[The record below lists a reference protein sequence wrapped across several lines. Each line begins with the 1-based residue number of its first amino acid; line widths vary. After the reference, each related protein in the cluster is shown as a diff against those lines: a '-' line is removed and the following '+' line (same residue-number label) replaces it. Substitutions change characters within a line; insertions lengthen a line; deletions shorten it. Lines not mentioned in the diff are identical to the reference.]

1 MVDLKMSFKMLVN
14 AVEPEEY
21 RVAILKDGDLDEFY
35 IETSTKE
42 EAKGNIYK
50 GIVSRIE
57 PSLQACFIDYGGEKN
72 GFLQMGEIHPE
83 YFESQGVIPD
93 IKAPIH
99 IKNALRKGRELLVQ
113 VTKEMVGRKG
123 AYLTTYISL
132 AGRYLILTP
141 GRTTG
146 GISHKIEDEKER
158 QRLKSIMHQL
168 KLPEGVGYIVRTVAL
183 EQKKRVIAR
192 ELNNLLRMWQDIKK
206 RAENEPA
213 PSLIFKEQDLG
224 LRTLRD
230 HFSAEVDEVLVD
242 DRETWSEMKDFMKII
257 SPRHQRR
264 VKLYKEKKPIF
275 SEYGIEKQIEQIYSN
290 RVSLKGGGSIVI
302 DSTEALIA
310 IDVNSGRSTRAKG
323 IEEMAFKTNLEAAS
337 EIVKQ
342 LRLRDIGGL
351 VVIDFIDMKD
361 PKHERELVKQ
371 VKEEIKRDRAKIN
384 VSYISKFGLMELS
397 RQRLRPSI
405 ESKSYQICEVCQ
417 GRGIVRS
424 VEATSVSFLRQIWL
438 GASKGNIDKVI
449 GVLPNRVASYLLNK
463 KRMELAGLEKR
474 YGVNI
479 EIQGNHELPP
489 WGGELEFIERS
500 KIKEA

>member
-1 MVDLKMSFKMLVN
+1 MSFKMLIN

-21 RVAILKDGDLDEFY
+21 RVAIVKDGELDEFD
-35 IETSTKE
+35 IQTSTKE
-42 EAKGNIYK
+42 ETKGNIYK
-50 GIVSRIE
+50 SVVSRVE
-57 PSLQACFIDYGGEKN
+57 RSLQACFVDYGAEKN

-93 IKAPIH
+93 SKAPIP
-99 IKNALRKGRELLVQ
+99 IENAIRKGRELLVQ

-132 AGRYLILTP
+132 AGRYLVLTP
-141 GRTTG
+141 GKTTG
-146 GISHKIEDEKER
+146 GISHKIEDDKER
-158 QRLKSIMHQL
+158 QRLKSVMNQL
-168 KLPEGVGYIVRTVAL
+168 KLPEEIGYIVRTAAL
-183 EQKKRVIAR
+183 GQKKRVIAR
-192 ELNNLLRMWQDIKK
+192 DLNNLLRMWQDIKK
-206 RAENEPA
+206 RAETHT
-213 PSLIFKEQDLG
+213 SKSIIFKEQDLG

-230 HFSAEVDEVLVD
+230 YFTAEVDEVLVD
-242 DRETWSEMKDFMKII
+242 DRETWQKIKDFMKII

-290 RVSLKGGGSIVI
+290 RVPLRGGGSVVL

-323 IEEMAFKTNLEAAS
+323 LESTAFKTNMEAAR
-337 EIVKQ
+337 EIAKQ

-371 VKEEIKRDRAKIN
+371 VKEGIKRDRAKMN

-405 ESKSYQICEVCQ
+405 ESKSYQICEFCQ

-424 VEATSVSFLRQIWL
+424 VEASSVSFLRQIWL
-438 GASKGNIDKVI
+438 GASKGNIERVT
-449 GVLPNRVASYLLNK
+449 GVLPNTVANYLLNK
-463 KRMELAGLEKR
+463 KRTELAELEKR
-474 YGVNI
+474 YEVSV
-479 EIQGNHELPP
+479 EIQGNPDLPL
-489 WGGELEFIERS
+489 WGGKLEFVERS
-500 KIKEA
+500 EVKEA